1 MSVSDPKSPLRA
13 VRFRIVAAALLI
25 PLCFVICGIVDYAE
39 GNIALGRAERSGVA
53 YVMPLNA
60 LLQEIT
66 KSPGSAASRELDELE
81 RLTTSQGDALQVA
94 TTLAAM
100 RTQPPTESQVRVLFT
115 QVSNKSQ
122 LALDPDLDSSY
133 LIALVTD
140 HAPKLVATAAQLKVK
155 RTATSHDAVVKTV
168 NRAIAANPE
177 LANDLSL
184 TALEEAYLRFQDAV
198 DAPRSSPEA
207 IAAAKQAGSE
217 LGNTTVAVATKSAQA
232 LDRLLAKRVDGLE
245 SRRNQLLGLTL
256 LVLVLALA
264 AAYSAV
270 RRWVDSQVRA
280 SELPVAK
287 KPAPELLW
295 PMATVRARAFI
306 PHRAALRKTGSE

>member
-1 MSVSDPKSPLRA
+1 MQDPKSSLKA
-13 VRFRIVAAALLI
+13 VRFRIVAAALLV

-39 GNIALGRAERSGVA
+39 GNLTIGRAERLGVA
-53 YVMPLNA
+53 YVAPLNA
-60 LLQEIT
+60 LLQAIT

-81 RLTTSQGDALQVA
+81 RLTTSQGDPLQVA
-94 TTLAAM
+94 TTIAAW
-100 RTQPPTESQVRVLFT
+100 RTQPPTEPQVLALFA

-122 LALDPDLDSSY
+122 LAFDPELDSY
-133 LIALVTD
+133 YTIALVME
-140 HAPKLVATAAQLKVK
+140 HAPKLAGTAAQLKLK
-155 RTATSHDAVVKTV
+155 RTRTLHDAVVKAV

-184 TALEEAYLRFQDAV
+184 TALEEAYLQFQDAV

-207 IAAAKQAGSE
+207 IAAAKQAGLD
-217 LGNTTVAVATKSAQA
+217 LGSSTLAVAAKSAQA

-264 AAYSAV
+264 AAFSAA
-270 RRWVDSQVRA
+270 RRWVDSQVRT
-280 SELPVAK
+280 SVPPVAK
-287 KPAPELLW
+287 KPAPEVLW
-295 PMATVRARAFI
+295 PMATVRARAFVA
-306 PHRAALRKTGSE
+306 HRAALRKTQ